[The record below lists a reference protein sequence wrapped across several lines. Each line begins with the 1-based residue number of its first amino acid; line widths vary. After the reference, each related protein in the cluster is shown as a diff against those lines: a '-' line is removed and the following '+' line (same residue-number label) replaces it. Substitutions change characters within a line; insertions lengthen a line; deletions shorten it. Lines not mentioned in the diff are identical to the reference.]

1 MKISILTVTQDR
13 PEFLPWLYWNFS
25 RLDWPEKE
33 LVIIDS
39 SATAVAPSKRKP
51 ATFYHHAPGAN
62 VPAKRNMAMAAAT
75 GDFITWLD
83 DDDWRHPDWAYCVAG
98 LATETGIAGGRSAYF
113 VDLFGDKCR
122 VFHQRQGL
130 LFASLMAA
138 RELATAVPFDESIE
152 RGSDLDWMARLLNGR
167 GYQFT
172 YEAASLFLC
181 HDRNMGNQRFSHY
194 FNRPRAEIANT
205 QAVGP
210 YAWGDT
216 DDQIAAL
223 AKRLKNGN

>member
-39 SATAVAPSKRKP
+39 SATAVPASKRKP
-51 ATFYHHAPGAN
+51 AAFYHHAPGAN
-62 VPAKRNMAMAAAT
+62 VPSKRNMALAAAR

-83 DDDWRHPDWAYCVAG
+83 DDDWRHPDWARIVAG
-98 LATETGIAGGRSAYF
+98 LATGTGIAGGRSAYF
-113 VDLFGDKCR
+113 VDLFGDQCR
-122 VFHQRQGL
+122 RFIQRQGL
-130 LFASLMAA
+130 LFASIMVAT
-138 RELATAVPFDESIE
+138 ELATAVQFDETVE
-152 RGSDLDWMARLLNGR
+152 RGSDLDWMAQLLNGR
-167 GYQFT
+167 KFQFT

-181 HDRNMGNQRFSHY
+181 HDRNIGNQRGAHY
-194 FNRPRAEIANT
+194 FNQKRAEIING
-205 QAVGP
+205 QDIGP
-210 YAWGDT
+210 AAWDDT